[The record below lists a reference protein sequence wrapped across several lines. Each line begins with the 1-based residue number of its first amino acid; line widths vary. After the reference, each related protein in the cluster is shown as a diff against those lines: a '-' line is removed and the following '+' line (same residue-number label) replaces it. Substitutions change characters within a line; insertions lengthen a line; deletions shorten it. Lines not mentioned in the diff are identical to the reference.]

1 MNRHFYQKGNADDQ
15 QVMKRCP
22 TSLIVREMQ
31 IKTTIR
37 YHHTL
42 VRMTAIRKN
51 TDNKCWQGCG
61 EKGTLVHFWWEWKLI
76 QPLCKAEW
84 RFLTCLNI

>member
-1 MNRHFYQKGNADDQ
+1 
-15 QVMKRCP
+15 
-22 TSLIVREMQ
+22 MQ

-61 EKGTLVHFWWEWKLI
+61 EKRTLTLLVGMETD
-76 QPLCKAEW
+76 AA
-84 RFLTCLNI
+84 TV